1 MERVLKI
8 TFRQALASPVQF
20 YEHVLTSDDD
30 DFESQMIRILIDYK
44 QSRQQQAYKRYE
56 NLLDSLNIPKD
67 ILLIDQLE
75 LLDEQKGSLL
85 LLELVFL
92 FKYNVNLSEEQLWKY
107 VNSISVFNPDDVI
120 CHGAIYNLMLMFFLR
135 FTNLSASLELAN
147 MALKA
152 YEYCDSHYLQLFV
165 YLHMAYIHVYA
176 GRLDDAL
183 KAIEQARKQLNLCGR
198 PICENA
204 MIEITQHWIIAE
216 RDNIFPSSEELELRS
231 KEIISGEFWPETFL
245 VIASLQFRIAILEG
259 NQNILENHSR
269 IELILRTRGITQL
282 LPAMQ
287 LLREEFLLGDKHIQ
301 TKQHLELSERHLVL
315 LLPTTKTWQ
324 VNTGDKHLPKPSLLR
339 VQAVADLFEAKQAY
353 KSGHF
358 NSAINGFIAAF
369 ENIKAH
375 SWHHLLIAER
385 DFIDEIC
392 RECRVRGRFVDIARE
407 CQNLL
412 PLMTSS
418 RTNNNMSRLGLTAS
432 ELGVLNRLNSA
443 NSNKEIAREIGISES
458 TVKFHLKNIYKKL
471 SADNRNDALNIASQ
485 KGLIYLAK

>member
-1 MERVLKI
+1 MKI
-8 TFRQALASPVQF
+8 SFRQALASPVQF
-20 YEHVLTSDDD
+20 YEHVLTNDDD

-56 NLLDSLNIPKD
+56 NLLDKLNIPKD

-85 LLELVFL
+85 LLELIFL
-92 FKYNVNLSEEQLWKY
+92 FKNNVNLSQEQLWKY
-107 VNSISVFNPDDVI
+107 VNSISVFSPDDVI
-120 CHGAIYNLMLMFFLR
+120 CHGAIYNLMIMFFLR

-152 YEYCDSHYLQLFV
+152 YEFCDSHYLQLFV

-176 GRLDDAL
+176 GRLDEAL
-183 KAIEQARKQLNLCGR
+183 EALEQSRKQLNLCGH
-198 PICENA
+198 PVCENA
-204 MIEITQHWIIAE
+204 MIEITQHWIVAE
-216 RDNIFPSSEELELRS
+216 RDNIFPSSEELELLS
-231 KEIISGEFWPETFL
+231 KEVISGEFWPETFL
-245 VIASLQFRIAILEG
+245 VIASLQFRIASLEG
-259 NQNILENHSR
+259 NQNILERHSK

-287 LLREEFLLGDKHIQ
+287 LLREEFLLGNKHLQ
-301 TKQHLELSERHLVL
+301 AKQHLELSERHLVL
-315 LLPTTKTWQ
+315 LLPTTKMWQ
-324 VNTGDKHLPKPSLLR
+324 VNTGDKQLPKPNLLR

-358 NSAINGFIAAF
+358 NIAMNSFILAF

-375 SWHHLLIAER
+375 SWNYLLIAER
-385 DFIDEIC
+385 DFIDEMC
-392 RECRVRGRFVDIARE
+392 RECRVRGRFVEIARD

-412 PLMTSS
+412 PKIVSS
-418 RTNNNMSRLGLTAS
+418 RNNDNVSQLGLTPS
-432 ELGVLNRLNSA
+432 ELGILNRLNNA
-443 NSNKEIAREIGISES
+443 NSNKEIAREIGITES

-471 SADNRNDALNIASQ
+471 SVDNRNDAVNIASQ
-485 KGLIYLAK
+485 KGVIYLAK